1 MVWLNYIQIAID
13 GPAGAGKSTIAKLIA
28 DKLNYTH
35 IDTGSMYR
43 AITLKAIILN
53 IDLADE
59 NSYGFV
65 DDTTFKF
72 INNEIYMDGKNV
84 SSEIRGND
92 VSNNVSLVSSHLYV
106 RERLVKAQY
115 DMAQN
120 FNIVM
125 DGRDIGTV
133 VFPDAELKLFVTSD
147 TEIRAKRRYNELRG
161 KGEKVS
167 LEDVKAN
174 LEKRDYID
182 SHRKESP
189 LTQAEDAV
197 IIDTSHLTREEQ
209 TDVAYELVMGRVL
222 P

>member
-1 MVWLNYIQIAID
+1 VVWLNYIQIAID

-65 DDTTFKF
+65 DDTTFKS

-125 DGRDIGTV
+125 DGRDIGYNV
-133 VFPDAELKLFVTSD
+133 LPDATYKFFLTASIET
-147 TEIRAKRRYNELRG
+147 RAKRRHMDNLNRG
-161 KGEKVS
+161 IKS
-167 LEDVKAN
+167 DVERLQK
-174 LEKRDYID
+174 EIKRRDHLD
-182 SHRKESP
+182 QTRKHSP
-189 LTQAEDAV
+189 LKPAEDAE
-197 IIDTSHLTREEQ
+197 IIDTSDLSIDQVVNLITGKIREEF
-209 TDVAYELVMGRVL
+209 
-222 P
+222 

>member
-1 MVWLNYIQIAID
+1 LNYIQIAID

-125 DGRDIGTV
+125 DGRDIGYNV
-133 VFPDAELKLFVTSD
+133 LPDATYKFFLTASIET
-147 TEIRAKRRYNELRG
+147 RAKRRHMDNLNRG
-161 KGEKVS
+161 IKS
-167 LEDVKAN
+167 DVERLQK
-174 LEKRDYID
+174 EIKRRDHLD
-182 SHRKESP
+182 QTRKHSP
-189 LTQAEDAV
+189 LKPAEDAE
-197 IIDTSHLTREEQ
+197 IIDTSDLSIDQVVNLITGKIREEF
-209 TDVAYELVMGRVL
+209 
-222 P
+222 